1 MKNLIVHCP
10 TKEECEA
17 VQKKMFGDGGRFC
30 NMKKILDIWWYFE
43 GKTCLILEEGKRM
56 SYAGEKFC
64 LETYPNTPIIT
75 AEEYLKDMEQNNYCK
90 KCGGIIGFQKSG
102 ALGEKFCSC
111 KETMTKKLY
120 IVVNKSKYKND
131 GKFKDIWISERKLD
145 AEINLYKDQILI
157 ETTIDKIF
165 EKGGLKEIEI

>member
-1 MKNLIVHCP
+1 MKNLIVSCP

-17 VQKKMFGDGGRFC
+17 VQKKMFSEGRGS
-30 NMKKILDIWWYFE
+30 NKKIFYYWDYYKDQTCISSFE
-43 GKTCLILEEGKRM
+43 ENCFGIGYCNK
-56 SYAGEKFC
+56 SYYQ
-64 LETYPNTPIIT
+64 ETYPNIPIIT
-75 AEEYLKDMEQNNYCK
+75 AEEYLGK
-90 KCGGIIGFQKSG
+90 
-102 ALGEKFCSC
+102 
-111 KETMTKKLY
+111 TMTKKLY

>member
-1 MKNLIVHCP
+1 MDNKSMKNLIVSCP

-17 VQKKMFGDGGRFC
+17 VQKKMFS
-30 NMKKILDIWWYFE
+30 E
-43 GKTCLILEEGKRM
+43 GLKLYSGNDSLSDNWEIFKEHTCISSLKENNFRM
-56 SYAGEKFC
+56 LFGIDNY
-64 LETYPNTPIIT
+64 YNDYYHYIPIIT
-75 AEEYLKDMEQNNYCK
+75 AEEYLGK
-90 KCGGIIGFQKSG
+90 
-102 ALGEKFCSC
+102 
-111 KETMTKKLY
+111 TMTKKLY